1 VSASDAQLVQVFAAE
16 LVLAQQQADALKD
29 QVSVHS
35 HDIRALSKEI
45 EQCRNRVTDV
55 RAEDE
60 IIAYREIA
68 GKTQQLAVSIALR
81 DRARQEHRKA
91 ESKRRRIIASLHRML
106 EKALTR
112 EARRRGSKLRK
123 RLDAANECPYCGQP
137 LGPQPHA
144 DHIYPVSLGGR
155 SEHWNMV
162 YVCADCNAL
171 KSNMTLMGFI
181 IRRGL
186 DLEGIHRR
194 LAALEKNF

>member
-1 VSASDAQLVQVFAAE
+1 VSASDAQLVQVFSAE
-16 LVLAQQQADALKD
+16 LVLAQQRADVLKD
-29 QVSVHS
+29 QISLHS
-35 HDIRALSKEI
+35 QNIRALSDEL
-45 EQCRNRVTDV
+45 EVYRNRVTDL

-60 IIAYREIA
+60 ISVYREIA
-68 GKTQQLAVSIALR
+68 GKTQQLAVCTALR

-91 ESKRRRIIASLHRML
+91 ESQCRRIIASLHRML
-106 EKALTR
+106 EKVLTR

-123 RLDAANECPYCGQP
+123 RLDTSNECPYCGDP

-171 KSNMTLMGFI
+171 KSSMTLMGFI

-186 DLEGIHRR
+186 DLQDIHRR
-194 LAALEKNF
+194 LAALGKNF

>member
-1 VSASDAQLVQVFAAE
+1 VSASHAQLVQAFAAE
-16 LVLAQQQADALKD
+16 LVLAQQRADALKD
-29 QVSVHS
+29 EVVLQTYS
-35 HDIRALSKEI
+35 IKALAAGI
-45 EQCRNRVTDV
+45 EACRHRVTGV
-55 RAEDE
+55 HEDDQIRVSE
-60 IIAYREIA
+60 GIADMTE
-68 GKTQQLAVSIALR
+68 QLEARTALR
-81 DRARQEHRKA
+81 ERARQEHRKA
-91 ESKRRRIIASLHRML
+91 ESQCRRIIASLHRML
-106 EKALTR
+106 EKALAR
-112 EARRRGSKLRK
+112 EARRRGSKLKK
-123 RLDAANECPYCGQP
+123 RLDASNECPYCGEP

-162 YVCADCNAL
+162 HVCADCNAL

>member
-1 VSASDAQLVQVFAAE
+1 MSASGAQLVQVFAAE
-16 LVLAQQQADALKD
+16 LVLAQQRADALKD
-29 QVSVHS
+29 QVSLHS
-35 HDIRALSKEI
+35 HNIRELAKEI
-45 EQCRNRVTDV
+45 DVCRSRVTDV
-55 RAEDE
+55 RAEDQ
-60 IIAYREIA
+60 ISVYREIA
-68 GKTQQLAVSIALR
+68 SKTQQLAVRTALR

-91 ESKRRRIIASLHRML
+91 ESQCRRIIASLHRML

-112 EARRRGSKLRK
+112 EARRRGSKLKK
-123 RLDAANECPYCGQP
+123 RLESSNECPYCGEP

>member
-1 VSASDAQLVQVFAAE
+1 VSASNAQLIQAFAAE
-16 LVLAQQQADALKD
+16 LVHAQQRADALRD
-29 QVSVHS
+29 ELSLHS
-35 HDIRALSKEI
+35 LNMRALSEEI
-45 EQCRNRVTDV
+45 EVCRSRVIDV
-55 RAEDE
+55 LGDDE
-60 IIAYREIA
+60 ISVYREIA
-68 GKTQQLAVSIALR
+68 SKTQQLAVCTALR
-81 DRARQEHRKA
+81 DRTRQEHRKA
-91 ESKRRRIIASLHRML
+91 ESQCRRIIASLHRML
-106 EKALTR
+106 EVALTR

-123 RLDAANECPYCGQP
+123 RLDAANDCPYCGKP

-186 DLEGIHRR
+186 DLEGVHRR
-194 LAALEKNF
+194 LAALGKNF